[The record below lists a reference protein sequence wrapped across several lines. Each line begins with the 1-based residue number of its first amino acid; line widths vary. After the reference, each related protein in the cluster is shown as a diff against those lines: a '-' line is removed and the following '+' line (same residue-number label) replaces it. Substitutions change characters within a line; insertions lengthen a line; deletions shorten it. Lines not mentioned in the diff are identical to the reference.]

1 MSSGGDSTTTQK
13 SEPWSAQ
20 KPYLQD
26 VFAEAQRL
34 YRAPGPGYFSNP
46 TVAPISP
53 ERDLALRA
61 QAARAM
67 QGSPLTAY
75 GGQELG
81 RILGGGYLN
90 ANPYLQGAI
99 DAASQGAARNYL
111 SAIVP
116 GIDSSYSLAG
126 RYGSGA
132 HQSAHEN
139 AQRALAGQLGGIASN
154 LAYQDYGA
162 ERANMMAALGMAPQ
176 FAMQDY
182 ADIGQLDAVG
192 RAREAMAQALLDD
205 QIARWNFAQQQP
217 LDKLQQY
224 AGLVQGNYGG
234 TITTTTPSSGGG
246 IGAVTDLFGAI
257 GGLLGMF

>member
-1 MSSGGDSTTTQK
+1 MSSGGDTTTTQK
-13 SEPWSAQ
+13 SEPWAAQ
-20 KPYLQD
+20 VPYLKD
-26 VFAEAQRL
+26 IFSEAQRL
-34 YRAPGPGYFSNP
+34 YRGSGPAYFPNS
-46 TVAPISP
+46 TVAPMSP
-53 ERDLALRA
+53 ELEMALRA

-99 DAASQGAARNYL
+99 DAASQGAARNYQ
-111 SAIVP
+111 SAVMP
-116 GIDSSYSLAG
+116 GIDSSFSLAG

-132 HQSAHEN
+132 HVSAHEN

-154 LAYQDYGA
+154 LAYQNYGA
-162 ERANMMAALGMAPQ
+162 ERSNMMNALGMAPQ
-176 FAMQDY
+176 YAMQDY
-182 ADIGQLDAVG
+182 ADISQLDAVG
-192 RAREAMAQALLDD
+192 RAREAMAQSLLND
-205 QIARWNFAQQQP
+205 QVARWNFSQQQP
-217 LDKLQQY
+217 LNMLQQY

-234 TITTTTPSSGGG
+234 TTTTTTPSSGGG
-246 IGAVTDLFGAI
+246 LGAVTDLFGAI